1 MREWAVL
8 RMAFLVGLL
17 VLLTRVDDEQE
28 ADFCMEGGTG
38 TEVVVVFLRLLDDW
52 SSGCG
57 RGGFIWMILRER
69 VGGDG
74 RLNGSA
80 SGIGL
85 SVLVLAESV
94 RLGGRPFFVSVAAIH
109 LVWISML
116 EGCGLCSAANCKAGG
131 GRERLDSDDDDVHG
145 LSFAASSVEA
155 AGVGGRIGEGMFLD
169 VSLWF
174 QTHQINLVGIVSS
187 CRRQDVCFWI

>member
-1 MREWAVL
+1 
-8 RMAFLVGLL
+8 
-17 VLLTRVDDEQE
+17 
-28 ADFCMEGGTG
+28 
-38 TEVVVVFLRLLDDW
+38 
-52 SSGCG
+52 
-57 RGGFIWMILRER
+57 MILRER

-85 SVLVLAESV
+85 SFLVLAESV
-94 RLGGRPFFVSVAAIH
+94 RLRGRPFFASFAVIH

-131 GRERLDSDDDDVHG
+131 GRERFDSDDDDVHG

-155 AGVGGRIGEGMFLD
+155 AGVGGRIGEGMLLE

-174 QTHQINLVGIVSS
+174 QTHQIKLVAMGQLLREAGCVFLDIVTENKKR
-187 CRRQDVCFWI
+187 RRQCGGTC